1 MEDVADFGA
10 DIDTGPFDA
19 AMADMKD
26 KTPKALMW
34 SLREGG
40 RAVIRASRAQAPV
53 YTGRL
58 RDSIKNARNIKGD
71 ASGMVLWVGPFGP
84 EVALYSGKMQGQ
96 YGYMQEGA
104 AERAGAAAQEA
115 ISKAFARY
123 A

>member
-1 MEDVADFGA
+1 MADGVSFSM
-10 DIDTGPFDA
+10 DRSEFDTG
-19 AMADMKD
+19 MSDMKD

-40 RAVIRASRAQAPV
+40 RAVVRASRAAAPV

-58 RDSIKNARNIKGD
+58 QSSIKSAKNIRGGVG
-71 ASGMVLWVGPFGP
+71 GMTLWVGPFGP
-84 EVALYSGKMQGQ
+84 EVALYSGKMNEE
-96 YGYMQEGA
+96 YGFMKEDA
-104 AERAGAAAQEA
+104 ADRATSAAHEA